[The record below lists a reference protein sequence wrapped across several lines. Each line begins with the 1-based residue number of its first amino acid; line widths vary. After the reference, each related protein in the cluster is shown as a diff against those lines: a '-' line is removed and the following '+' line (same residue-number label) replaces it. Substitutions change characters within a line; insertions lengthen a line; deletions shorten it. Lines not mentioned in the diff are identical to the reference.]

1 LGALVW
7 GQEEM
12 NEQEYKEF
20 MDCLIQAGYLIMKHK
35 TENEQFV
42 FHLTEK
48 QQGIFVRFL
57 DGLKDSCEN
66 AELVIK

>member
-1 LGALVW
+1 
-7 GQEEM
+7 M
-12 NEQEYKEF
+12 NEQEYKAF

-35 TENEQFV
+35 TANESFV

-48 QQGIFVRFL
+48 QQGIIVRFL

-66 AELVIK
+66 AVIVPGDLAAENGNT